1 MREKDKVKGKGV
13 RLRKKGLRWLEKQD
27 YNGRSD
33 TSEANQNMRKAKKE
47 SSFPPLYLPSA
58 LTISTIQGS
67 NRHYLL
73 LPTTTP
79 ALYQELRGAR

>member
-1 MREKDKVKGKGV
+1 MREGQSEGKRCETEKEGSPV
-13 RLRKKGLRWLEKQD
+13 AGKTRL

-58 LTISTIQGS
+58 LTISTIQES
-67 NRHYLL
+67 NKALL